1 MASVDEARHRG
12 EGRVGGSGSGAG
24 AGGRFRWSAADL
36 APNAVIGLYGRA
48 AARKPGLGGIDSDG
62 GSTSKFN
69 RWQAALIHSGR
80 NPKVSAPPAGT
91 GETIYS
97 LKAKNK
103 CFVIHARG
111 AINVVAVENTHESSD
126 LFFLPPNRKLFFR
139 DVNAASSFKKSV
151 IQILPHKISY
161 TSRE

>member
-1 MASVDEARHRG
+1 MRHGAEEG
-12 EGRVGGSGSGAG
+12 EGAG
-24 AGGRFRWSAADL
+24 VGGRFQWSAADL
-36 APNAVIGLYGRA
+36 APNAVIGLYGQA
-48 AARKPGLGGIDSDG
+48 AARKPGLGGIDGDG

-80 NPKVSAPPAGT
+80 NPKVFAPPPGT

-103 CFVIHARG
+103 CFVIHARE
-111 AINVVAVENTHESSD
+111 AINVVAVQNTHESPD
-126 LFFLPPNRKLFFR
+126 VFLLPPNRKLFFR
-139 DVNAASSFKKSV
+139 DINAVSSSRKSV
-151 IQILPHKISY
+151 ILILPHKISY